1 MGFFGNL
8 FGGGSN
14 LGDLE
19 LRVVERQLESV
30 TGQSVQCKGLLPVYS
45 RKNIGLVTSILC
57 DDDKGDLAPVISML
71 DFCQEA
77 LAF

>member
-19 LRVVERQLESV
+19 LRIVEKQLESV
-30 TGQSVQCKGLLPVYS
+30 TGQVVDIEQYPI
-45 RKNIGLVTSILC
+45 IGR
-57 DDDKGDLAPVISML
+57 
-71 DFCQEA
+71 F
-77 LAF
+77 